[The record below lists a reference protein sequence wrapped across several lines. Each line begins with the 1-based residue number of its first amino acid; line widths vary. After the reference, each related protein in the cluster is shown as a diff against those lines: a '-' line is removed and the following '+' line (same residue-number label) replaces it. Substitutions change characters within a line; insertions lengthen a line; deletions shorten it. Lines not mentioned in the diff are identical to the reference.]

1 MLHPQLAKDFANSM
15 KAKLTPFLYLLFCG
29 LAALLSSCKDTP
41 AKNEAGPFQLSL
53 GDKTLTIELA
63 LTQSEQRKGLMGR
76 EGIADDH
83 GMLFVYTSP
92 QRMSYWMKNVDFP
105 IDIGFFTADGVLR
118 EVYPM
123 YPQDTLARKSIR
135 DDMLY
140 ALETRY
146 QWFSENKIRPGAKL
160 DVEAVKK
167 AVASRNN

>member
-1 MLHPQLAKDFANSM
+1 MKTAPFKILAGVAF
-15 KAKLTPFLYLLFCG
+15 
-29 LAALLSSCKDTP
+29 AALSLLAGCTEENSSTSAAPVKI
-41 AKNEAGPFQLSL
+41 SL
-53 GDKTLTIELA
+53 GDKTLTMEFAI
-63 LTQSEQRKGLMGR
+63 TSSEQRKGLMGR

-83 GMLFVYTSP
+83 GMLFVYKEP

-140 ALETRY
+140 ALETRHSWY
-146 QWFSENKIRPGAKL
+146 SDNKIRPGAQL
-160 DVEAVKK
+160 DLEAVRK
-167 AVASRNN
+167 AIANR